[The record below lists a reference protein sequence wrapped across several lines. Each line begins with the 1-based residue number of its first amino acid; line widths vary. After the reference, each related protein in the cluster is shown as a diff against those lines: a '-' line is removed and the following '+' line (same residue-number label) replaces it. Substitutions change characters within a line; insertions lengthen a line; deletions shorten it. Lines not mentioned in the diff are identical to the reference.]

1 MRIPKITARVG
12 WSLLAIVCIFIA
24 QALGYTV
31 SAGELT
37 AGGLMLAGIGDIDVK
52 QINELLEKQG
62 KTFEEFKS
70 ANDKRI
76 EALEKK
82 GYAPADTVEKV
93 ENINGELTKLSK
105 EIAEI
110 MKKMN
115 RRPAGG
121 SDSELTQEQ
130 AEHKAAFAEYFRKG
144 RDNNLHDL
152 ERKALNT
159 GSDPDG
165 GYLVPTE
172 IETMIERVA
181 TADVAMRRLAT
192 VRQIGAPSYKKP
204 VVTTGAAGGWLG
216 ETEEATETTTPKL
229 SELEFTPGKLYAY
242 PWATNDMLE
251 DGVVDIEQ
259 WLTQEVEEIFVE
271 KEGEAFITGTGIK
284 KPRGIL
290 DYDTVANAS
299 YTWGKLGYIASGAS
313 GAFHTDEGD
322 ALINLVHALKRKY
335 RNGASWLMN
344 DLTMAGVRKI
354 KDAEENYI
362 WRPGL
367 EVGVSDTLLGYPVEI
382 DDYMPDI
389 TANSLS
395 IAFGNFK
402 RGYLIVDRR
411 GIAIIRDQ
419 VTKPGYTKFNVS
431 KRVGGGVQN
440 FEAIKLLKFAAS

>member
-1 MRIPKITARVG
+1 MKLPKITPRVG
-12 WSLLAIVCIFIA
+12 WSLLAIVGILIA
-24 QALGYTV
+24 QAIGYTA
-31 SAGELT
+31 SAEEMA
-37 AGGLMLAGIGDIDVK
+37 AGGLMLAGIGDIDIK
-52 QINELLEKQG
+52 EINNLLEKQG
-62 KTFEEFKS
+62 RAFEEFKS
-70 ANDKRI
+70 ANDKRL
-76 EALEKK
+76 EAVEKK

-93 ENINGELTKLSK
+93 ENINTELTKLSK
-105 EIAEI
+105 EIGEL
-110 MKKMN
+110 MKKSN
-115 RRPAGG
+115 RRNAGG
-121 SDSELTQEQ
+121 SDDELSQDQ
-130 AEHKAAFAEYFRKG
+130 AEHKSAFAEYFRKG

-172 IETMIERVA
+172 IETMIDRVA
-181 TADVAMRRLAT
+181 TAEVSMRRLAT
-192 VRQIGAPSYKKP
+192 VRQIGGPSYKKP

-216 ETEEATETTTPKL
+216 ETEDSVETATQKL
-229 SELEFTPGKLYAY
+229 SELDFVFGKLYAY

-251 DGVVDIEQ
+251 DGVIDIEQ

-290 DYDTVANAS
+290 DYDTVTNAS
-299 YTWGKLGYIASGAS
+299 YAWGKLGYVPSGAA

-322 ALINLVHALKRKY
+322 ALINTVHALKRKY

-344 DLTMAGVRKI
+344 DLTMAAIRKI
-354 KDAEENYI
+354 RNANDDYI
-362 WRPGL
+362 WQPGL
-367 EVGVSDTLLGYPVEI
+367 MAGVSDTLLGYPIDI

-389 TANSLS
+389 AANSLS

-431 KRVGGGVQN
+431 KRTGGGVQN
-440 FEAIKLLKFAAS
+440 FEAIKLLKFAAT

>member
-1 MRIPKITARVG
+1 MKKTSRVV
-12 WSLLAIVCIFIA
+12 WSLLAITGLFIA

-31 SAGELT
+31 SAEEVT
-37 AGGLMLAGIGDIDVK
+37 AGGLMLAGIGEIELKDINAL
-52 QINELLEKQG
+52 IEAQG
-62 KTFEEFKS
+62 KAFEQFKS
-70 ANDKRI
+70 ANDERLKAV
-76 EALEKK
+76 ESK

-93 ENINGELTKLSK
+93 DKINAELTKLNG
-105 EIAEI
+105 EMRE
-110 MKKMN
+110 MLKKSN
-115 RRPAGG
+115 RKNVGG
-121 SDSELTQEQ
+121 SNNELTQDQ
-130 AEHKAAFAEYFRKG
+130 QEHKQAFEAYFRKG
-144 RDNNLHDL
+144 TDNGLRDL
-152 ERKALNT
+152 EKKSLNT

-172 IETMIERVA
+172 IETMIERVV
-181 TADVAMRRLAT
+181 TADVSMRRLAT
-192 VRQIGAPSYKKP
+192 VRQIGAASYKKP

-216 ETEEATETTTPKL
+216 ETEDSAETTTPKL

-242 PWATNDMLE
+242 PWATNDML
-251 DGVVDIEQ
+251 DDSVINIEQ
-259 WLTQEVEEIFVE
+259 WLTQEVEEIFTE
-271 KEGEAFITGTGIK
+271 KEGESFITGTGLK

-290 DYDTVANAS
+290 AYDTVANSS
-299 YTWGKLGYIASGAS
+299 YSWGKIGYTASGAA

-322 ALINLVHALKRKY
+322 ALINLVHSLKRKY
-335 RNGASWLMN
+335 RNGASWLLN
-344 DLTMAGVRKI
+344 DLTMASVRKI
-354 KDAEENYI
+354 KDTTDNYI

-382 DDYMPDI
+382 DDYMPDVA
-389 TANSLS
+389 ANSLS

-419 VTKPGYTKFNVS
+419 VTKPGYTKLNVS

>member
-1 MRIPKITARVG
+1 MQKVKISPRLG
-12 WSLLAIVCIFIA
+12 WSLLSIAILFIF
-24 QALGYTV
+24 QAFGYPV
-31 SAGELT
+31 SAAELST
-37 AGGLMLAGIGDIDVK
+37 GGLLLAGIGDLDVK
-52 QINELLEKQG
+52 GINDLLEKQG
-62 KTFEEFKS
+62 RAFEEFKS
-70 ANDKRI
+70 ANDKRL
-76 EALEKK
+76 EAVEKK

-93 ENINGELTKLSK
+93 ETINAELTRLSK
-105 EIAEI
+105 EIGEL
-110 MKKMN
+110 MKKSN
-115 RRPAGG
+115 RRNMGG
-121 SDSELTQEQ
+121 SDNELSQEQ
-130 AEHKAAFAEYFRKG
+130 AEHKSAFADYFRKG
-144 RDNNLHDL
+144 RVDNLREL
-152 ERKALNT
+152 EQKALNT

-172 IETMIERVA
+172 IETMIDRVA
-181 TADVAMRRLAT
+181 SAEVAMRRLAT
-192 VRQIGAPSYKKP
+192 VRAIGAASYKKP

-216 ETEEATETTTPKL
+216 ETEEAAETTPPKL

-251 DGVVDIEQ
+251 DGVIDIEQ

-271 KEGEAFITGTGIK
+271 KEGEAFITGSGIK
-284 KPRGIL
+284 NPKGIL
-290 DYDTVANAS
+290 AYTPVANANH
-299 YTWGKLGYIASGAS
+299 TWGKLGYIASGAS

-354 KDAEENYI
+354 KDGDENYI

-389 TANSLS
+389 GVDSYS

-411 GIAIIRDQ
+411 GVAVIRDQ
-419 VTKPGYTKFNVS
+419 LTKPGYTKLNVS

-440 FEAIKLLKFAAS
+440 FEAIKLMKFASS

>member
-1 MRIPKITARVG
+1 MKMKSRVA
-12 WSLLAIVCIFIA
+12 WSLFAVFAVFIA
-24 QALGYTV
+24 QFFGYTA
-31 SAGELT
+31 SAEELT
-37 AGGLMLAGIGDIDVK
+37 AGSLMLAGIGEIEIK
-52 QINELLEKQG
+52 EINDLIEKQG
-62 KTFEEFKS
+62 RAFEEFKK
-70 ANDKRI
+70 ANDDRLKAV
-76 EALEKK
+76 ESK

-93 ENINGELTKLSK
+93 EKLNTELSQLSK
-105 EIAEI
+105 EMAEL
-110 MKKMN
+110 MKKSN
-115 RRPAGG
+115 RRNVGG
-121 SDSELTQEQ
+121 GDGELNQDQE
-130 AEHKAAFAEYFRKG
+130 EHKQAFAEYFRKG
-144 RDNNLHDL
+144 RDNGLHEL
-152 ERKALNT
+152 EKKALNM

-172 IETMIERVA
+172 IETMIDRVA
-181 TADVAMRRLAT
+181 SADVAMRRLAT

-216 ETEEATETTTPKL
+216 ETEDSTETTTPKL

-251 DGVVDIEQ
+251 DGVIDIEQ

-284 KPRGIL
+284 KPKGIL
-290 DYDTVANAS
+290 AYSTVANAS
-299 YTWGKLGYIASGAS
+299 YSWGKLGYIASGAD

-322 ALINLVHALKRKY
+322 ALIDLVHALKRRY

-344 DLTMAGVRKI
+344 DLTMAEVRKI
-354 KDAEENYI
+354 KDTTDNYI

-367 EVGVSDTLLGYPVEI
+367 EAGISDTLLGYPVDI

-389 TANSLS
+389 ASNSLS

-411 GIAIIRDQ
+411 GVAIIRDQ

-440 FEAIKLLKFAAS
+440 FEAIKLMKFAAS

>member
-1 MRIPKITARVG
+1 MKITSRVV
-12 WSLLAIVCIFIA
+12 WSLLAIVVVFIA
-24 QALGYTV
+24 QGLGYNV
-31 SAGELT
+31 SAEEMT
-37 AGGLMLAGIGDIDVK
+37 MGGLMLAGIGEIELKDINDL
-52 QINELLEKQG
+52 IEKQG
-62 KTFEEFKS
+62 RTFEEFKK
-70 ANDKRI
+70 ANDDRLKAV
-76 EALEKK
+76 ESK

-93 ENINGELTKLSK
+93 DTINAELTKLSK
-105 EIAEI
+105 EMAEL
-110 MKKMN
+110 MKKSN
-115 RRPAGG
+115 RPRTGNGG
-121 SDSELTQEQ
+121 SELTQDQE
-130 AEHKAAFAEYFRKG
+130 EHKTAFADYFRKG
-144 RDNNLHDL
+144 IDRDLRDI

-165 GYLVPTE
+165 GYLVPVE
-172 IETMIERVA
+172 IETMIDRVA
-181 TADVAMRRLAT
+181 NAEVAMRRLAT
-192 VRQIGAPSYKKP
+192 VRQIGAPTYKKP

-216 ETEEATETTTPKL
+216 ETEDYAETAAPKL

-251 DGVVDIEQ
+251 DGVINIEQ

-290 DYDTVANAS
+290 DYTTVANANH
-299 YTWGKLGYIASGAS
+299 TWGKLGYVASGAS

-344 DLTMAGVRKI
+344 DLTMAAARKI
-354 KDAEENYI
+354 KDANDQYI

-367 EVGVSDTLLGYPVEI
+367 EAGISDTLLGYSVEI

-389 TANSLS
+389 AANSLS

-402 RGYLIVDRR
+402 RGYLIVDKR
-411 GIAIIRDQ
+411 GVAIIRDQ

-440 FEAIKLLKFAAS
+440 YEAIKLLKFAAS

>member
-1 MRIPKITARVG
+1 MKMKSRVAG
-12 WSLLAIVCIFIA
+12 LLLTIFAVFIA
-24 QALGYTV
+24 QFFGYTA
-31 SAGELT
+31 SAEELT
-37 AGGLMLAGIGDIDVK
+37 AGGLMLAGIGDIEIK
-52 QINELLEKQG
+52 EINDLIEKQG
-62 KTFEEFKS
+62 RAFEEFKK
-70 ANDKRI
+70 ANDARLTAV
-76 EALEKK
+76 ESQ

-93 ENINGELTKLSK
+93 EKLNTELSQLSKEMTELMKKSNRRNVGGGDGELTQ
-105 EIAEI
+105 
-110 MKKMN
+110 
-115 RRPAGG
+115 
-121 SDSELTQEQ
+121 DQE
-130 AEHKAAFAEYFRKG
+130 EHKQAFAEYFRKG
-144 RDNNLHDL
+144 RDNGLHGL
-152 ERKALNT
+152 EKKALNM

-172 IETMIERVA
+172 IETMIDRVA
-181 TADVAMRRLAT
+181 SADVAMRRLAT

-216 ETEEATETTTPKL
+216 ETEESTETTPPKL

-242 PWATNDMLE
+242 PWSTNDMLE
-251 DGVVDIEQ
+251 DGVIDIEQ

-284 KPRGIL
+284 KPKGIL
-290 DYDTVANAS
+290 AYSTVANAS
-299 YTWGKLGYIASGAS
+299 YSWGKLGYIASGAD

-322 ALINLVHALKRKY
+322 ALIDLVHALKRKY

-344 DLTMAGVRKI
+344 DLTMAEVRKI
-354 KDAEENYI
+354 KDTTDNYI

-367 EVGVSDTLLGYPVEI
+367 EAGISDTLLGYPVEI

-389 TANSLS
+389 ASNSLS
-395 IAFGNFK
+395 IGFGNFK

-411 GIAIIRDQ
+411 GVAIIRDQ

-440 FEAIKLLKFAAS
+440 FEAIKLMKFAAS

>member
-1 MRIPKITARVG
+1 MKLPKITARVG
-12 WSLLAIVCIFIA
+12 WSLLAIVCMFIA
-24 QALGYTV
+24 QALGYTA
-31 SAGELT
+31 SAEDLT
-37 AGGLMLAGIGDIDVK
+37 AGGLMLAGIGDVELK
-52 QINELLEKQG
+52 QINDLLEKQG
-62 KTFEEFKS
+62 KAFEEFKS
-70 ANDKRI
+70 ANDKRL
-76 EALEKK
+76 EAVEKK

-93 ENINGELTKLSK
+93 ETINTELSKLSK

-115 RRPAGG
+115 RRPVGG
-121 SDSELTQEQ
+121 SDGELTQEQ

-144 RDNNLHDL
+144 RDNGLHDL

-165 GYLVPTE
+165 GYLVPAE
-172 IETMIERVA
+172 IETMIDRVA

-192 VRQIGAPSYKKP
+192 
-204 VVTTGAAGGWLG
+204 GAAGGWLG
-216 ETEEATETTTPKL
+216 ETEDSTETTTPKL

-251 DGVVDIEQ
+251 DGVIDIEQ

-271 KEGEAFITGTGIK
+271 KEAEAFITGTGIK

-290 DYDTVANAS
+290 DYTTVANAS
-299 YTWGKLGYIASGAS
+299 YAWGKLGYIASGAD

-354 KDAEENYI
+354 KDGEDNYI

-389 TANSLS
+389 ASNSYS

-411 GIAIIRDQ
+411 GIALIRDQ

-431 KRVGGGVQN
+431 KRVGAGVQN
-440 FEAIKLLKFAAS
+440 FEAIKLMKFAAS

>member
-1 MRIPKITARVG
+1 MKINSRIVC
-12 WSLLAIVCIFIA
+12 SLLAIAGVFIA

-31 SAGELT
+31 SAEEMT
-37 AGGLMLAGIGDIDVK
+37 AGGLMLAGIGEIELKDINAL
-52 QINELLEKQG
+52 IEKQG
-62 KTFEEFKS
+62 RAFEEFKS
-70 ANDKRI
+70 ANDDRLKAV
-76 EALEKK
+76 ESK

-93 ENINGELTKLSK
+93 DRINAELTKLDG
-105 EIAEI
+105 EMRELL
-110 MKKMN
+110 KKSN
-115 RRPAGG
+115 RKNVGG
-121 SDSELTQEQ
+121 SDSELTQDQ
-130 AEHKAAFAEYFRKG
+130 QEHKQAFENYFRKG
-144 RDNNLHDL
+144 TDNGLRDL
-152 ERKALNT
+152 ERKSLNT

-172 IETMIERVA
+172 IETMIERVV
-181 TADVAMRRLAT
+181 TADVSMRRLAT
-192 VRQIGAPSYKKP
+192 VRQIGAASYKKP

-216 ETEEATETTTPKL
+216 ETEDSTETTTPKL

-251 DGVVDIEQ
+251 DGVIDIEQ
-259 WLTQEVEEIFVE
+259 WLTQEVEEIFTE

-290 DYDTVANAS
+290 GYDTVANAS
-299 YTWGKLGYIASGAS
+299 YTWGKLGYTASGAA

-322 ALINLVHALKRKY
+322 ALINLVHSLKRKY
-335 RNGASWLMN
+335 RNGASWLLN
-344 DLTMAGVRKI
+344 DLTMASVRKI
-354 KDAEENYI
+354 KDTTDNYI

-389 TANSLS
+389 AANSLS

-411 GIAIIRDQ
+411 GVAIIRDQ
-419 VTKPGYTKFNVS
+419 VTKPGYTKLNVS

-440 FEAIKLLKFAAS
+440 FEAIKLMKFAAS